1 MARKSPRIRSRLE
14 RERRA
19 AGLTQTDLAALAN
32 INQATISKIESGKL
46 LRPSFTVLDRLA
58 QTLYRK
64 GRRVQP
70 ADLQPRA
77 QPLLIKGALNQSR
90 KRGAA

>member
-1 MARKSPRIRSRLE
+1 MPRKPTRIRSRLE

-19 AGLTQTDLAALAN
+19 AKLTQAELAGLAKVP
-32 INQATISKIESGKL
+32 QGTISKIEGGKL
-46 LRPSFTVLDRLA
+46 LRPSFTVLDKLA
-58 QTLYRK
+58 QTLYRM

-70 ADLQPRA
+70 ADLQPRP